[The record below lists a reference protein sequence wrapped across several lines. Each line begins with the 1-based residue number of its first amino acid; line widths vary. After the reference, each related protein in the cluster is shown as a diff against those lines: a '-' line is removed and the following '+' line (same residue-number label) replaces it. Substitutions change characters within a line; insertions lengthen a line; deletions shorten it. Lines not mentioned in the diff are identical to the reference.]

1 MLQFDN
7 SYASDIKKLPG
18 IKSVTMKTLADTTI
32 PTVII
37 AAKCGADLSKLTY
50 NYYLKAKGYKFSS
63 VQKPSG
69 YNDSSNL
76 DSDNYPKKAK
86 ADFDNTSW
94 TIKWRLPTI
103 NICDQDHGNNLSY
116 YLKQIG
122 ADKSAVKFIPSA
134 TPKPSSVSASQF
146 VQISTDYLPPSYNTR
161 AEVNAFAWVEMDG
174 ATPVIKYY
182 AEYGNASNKEGY
194 PTLPYTDC
202 RYMFTDC
209 KNLQEIDLSGF
220 DLSNVTNMSYMFN
233 KCTALKTVKFGK
245 LNTSKVTTMRE
256 IFMQCENLTKFDQS
270 GFVTSACTDMYCM
283 FYDCY
288 KLTSVNTSGWN
299 TSNVTTMEA
308 LFFEC
313 DDLTTLDLSMFDMTN
328 VTNIRWMFVRC
339 TNLTTIYAKSGT
351 NWGTKTW
358 SGTNADAP
366 FSGCNK
372 LKGSQ
377 GTAYDSSV
385 AGGSVSR
392 AKIDGGSSSPG
403 YFTAK

>member
-1 MLQFDN
+1 M
-7 SYASDIKKLPG
+7 
-18 IKSVTMKTLADTTI
+18 KSVST
-32 PTVII
+32 
-37 AAKCGADLSKLTY
+37 
-50 NYYLKAKGYKFSS
+50 NYSNTSYM
-63 VQKPSG
+63 
-69 YNDSSNL
+69 DSN
-76 DSDNYPKKAK
+76 NFPKKAK
-86 ADFDNTSW
+86 ADMHGKRW
-94 TIKWRLPTI
+94 TITWRLPTI
-103 NICDQDHGNNLSY
+103 YICDQDHGNNLSY
-116 YLKQIG
+116 YLRELG

-134 TPKPSSVSASQF
+134 TPKPSSVSASQ
-146 VQISTDYLPPSYNTR
+146 VMQISTDYLPPNYNTR
-161 AEVNAFAWVEMDG
+161 AEAKAYAWVEMDG
-174 ATPVIKYY
+174 VTPAIKYY

-233 KCTALKTVKFGK
+233 NCTALKTVKFGK

-270 GFVTSACTDMYCM
+270 GFVTSACTDMHCM

-299 TSNVTTMEA
+299 TSNVTTMEG

-313 DDLTTLDLSMFDMTN
+313 GDLTTLDLSMFDMTN

-358 SGTNADAP
+358 TGTNADSP

-377 GTAYDSSV
+377 GTTYDSSS
-385 AGGSVSR
+385 AGVSVSR
-392 AKIDGGSSSPG
+392 AKIDGGTSPPG
-403 YFTAK
+403 SFTAK